1 MAQTAEHNSKTF
13 AEVIKSTGK
22 KVKRLSL
29 TDKPENGMV
38 FTKNE
43 NGVCDLSAED
53 KQKAENISKDNQL
66 LADIKKAITTA
77 TLTANDANKRP
88 DPANILE
95 RIRYE
100 SAFLDAI
107 NLKSIDNWN
116 KDNYRIT
123 PGATV
128 WNDGATQT
136 TAEVTNYKNDTARI
150 TVRIPITLDAIQ
162 KLPGYGTAGNRPFEE
177 GFDPMNSP
185 VLDGLIQDILLETPK
200 NLEALFLEG
209 DTTGSGLLSV
219 IDGLIEQAKDSG
231 VVYDHSGGT
240 VGDSNAAFGG
250 ADLITLLNN
259 SAVVTPELATQ
270 VGQGNVITVLPPAV
284 YGGIAVGM
292 TGTGNNVADRSIM
305 NRDNPFMI
313 GGSRVLYGGAMAT
326 TNHGL
331 IVPTRNVDAIIDND
345 FIIHVVDS
353 VDDSTGAIQ
362 YEYVVNAF
370 VGVKL
375 LEPQH
380 AVKLVDIGAAT
391 TF

>member
-1 MAQTAEHNSKTF
+1 MAQTTEHNSKTY
-13 AEVIKSTGK
+13 AEVVKSTGRR
-22 KVKRLSL
+22 VKRLSL
-29 TDKPENGMV
+29 TDRPENGMV

-53 KQKAENISKDNQL
+53 KQKAENMSKDTQL
-66 LADIKKAITTA
+66 LMDIKKAITTT
-77 TLTANDANKRP
+77 TLSNNDARRRP
-88 DPANILE
+88 DQSNILE
-95 RIRYE
+95 RIKYE
-100 SAFLDAI
+100 SAFLDEI

-150 TVRIPITLDAIQ
+150 TVRIPLTLDAIQ
-162 KLPGYGTAGNRPFEE
+162 RLPGYQGAGNRPFED

-185 VLDGLIQDILLETPK
+185 VLDALIQDILLETPK

-219 IDGLIEQAKDSG
+219 LDGLIEQAKDSG

-240 VGDSNAAFGG
+240 VGDSDSAFAGS
-250 ADLITLLNN
+250 DLITLLND
-259 SAVVTPELATQ
+259 STVVTPELATQ
-270 VGQGNVITVLPPAV
+270 VAMGNVITVLPPAV
-284 YGGIAVGM
+284 FGGIAVGL
-292 TGTGNNVADRSIM
+292 TGTGNNVADRSIQ
-305 NRDNPFMI
+305 NRDNPLMI
-313 GGSRVLYGGAMAT
+313 GGSKVLYGGAMAT

-331 IVPTRNVDAIIDND
+331 IVPTRNVDAVIDND
-345 FIIHVVDS
+345 FLIHCVDS
-353 VDDSTGAIQ
+353 VDNSTGVIT
-362 YEYVVNAF
+362 YEYVINAF

-380 AVKLVDIGAAT
+380 AVKLVDISAAT
-391 TF
+391 SF